1 MQQGRRELN
10 KLQCRNRILKMSRR
24 LFTAK
29 GYEDTTMEDIA
40 EAAEVSKATLYN
52 YFSSKEGLLIGIADA
67 ALEEVRHLIEV
78 DLAGEPDSLL
88 KLRRVLEMLALDS
101 VRYISLTRRILY
113 LNASPESEL
122 YSTRQDIQKILERL
136 IIEAREQGT
145 LRGDIPVEE
154 VVDMFMGM
162 YLMTQ
167 FAWCDISDYSDARC
181 VEKVNRAVDHL
192 LKGLAP

>member
-1 MQQGRRELN
+1 MHQGRRELN
-10 KLQCRNRILKMSRR
+10 KLQCRDRILKMSRR

-52 YFSSKEGLLIGIADA
+52 YFSSKESLLTGIADA
-67 ALEEVRHLIEV
+67 ALEEVRLLIGAEPS
-78 DLAGEPDSLL
+78 GEPDSLL
-88 KLRRVLEMLALDS
+88 KLRQVLGMLALDS

-122 YSTRQDIQKILERL
+122 YRTRQDIRQILEQL
-136 IIEAREQGT
+136 VTEAREQGS
-145 LRGDIPVEE
+145 LRRDIPVGEM
-154 VVDMFMGM
+154 VDMFMGV

-167 FAWCDISDYSDARC
+167 FAWCDISTYSDARC
-181 VEKVNRAVDHL
+181 TGQVNRAIDCL
-192 LKGLAP
+192 LMGLAP